1 MQREIVVGAAYE
13 RVLEI
18 ETALGRG
25 TAFTITEGG
34 TQYVVTAKH
43 LLPPGDPEP
52 RVALSNRHILE
63 QFGAPLQHDCKLLS
77 VEPSRA
83 DVAVAPLTAPIT
95 ADLPLIA
102 STHGMAFSQ
111 TIWFL
116 GFPYGIGMQMALATP
131 TSRLAFVKRGIISAS
146 EWVDDVH
153 VLYLDGL
160 NNPGFSGGP
169 VVGYHHATGAMH
181 VFGVVSGYRTEQ
193 QPVYVGTHEIGTAQ
207 ANTGI
212 VIATWIDHVTDAIKA
227 SVAQDP

>member
-34 TQYVVTAKH
+34 AQYVVTAKH
-43 LLPPGDPEP
+43 LLPPGDLEP

-63 QFGAPLQHDCKLLS
+63 QFGVPLQHD
-77 VEPSRA
+77 
-83 DVAVAPLTAPIT
+83 
-95 ADLPLIA
+95 
-102 STHGMAFSQ
+102 
-111 TIWFL
+111 W
-116 GFPYGIGMQMALATP
+116 
-131 TSRLAFVKRGIISAS
+131 GIISAS

-227 SVAQDP
+227 SVAQDI